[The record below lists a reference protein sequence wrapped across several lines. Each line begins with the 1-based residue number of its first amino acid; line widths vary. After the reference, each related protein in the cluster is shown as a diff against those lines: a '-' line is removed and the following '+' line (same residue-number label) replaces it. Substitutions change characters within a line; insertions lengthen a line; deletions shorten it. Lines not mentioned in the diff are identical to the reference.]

1 MSQQQQKPSEIWIT
15 NKSWVKIQLRPENL
29 YFQKAYD
36 FMQLWMSGQE
46 EFNLATSG
54 STGVPKII
62 KVTRKQLRSSAAMTG
77 KALNLG
83 NGTSALVCLNVA
95 YVAGIMMLVRG
106 MELNWELTIIEPVS
120 NPLLDLEN
128 ELGFD
133 FVAMVPLQLSSC
145 LENEKTKNKVNY
157 LGKILLGGA
166 PVSISLLKEIAILEI
181 PVYQSYGMTETVSHV
196 ALRKLNFP
204 SDEGNYTI
212 LPGVVMGQ
220 DERGCLYVSGPMTN
234 EEKIQTNDLINI
246 SSANTFAWLGRIDN
260 VINSGGVK
268 IILDRVDELI
278 ASVFYDKKYTA
289 SFFSWYEKDEKLGQ
303 KLILIM
309 EKTDQHLREETV
321 LKEIRTN
328 VSAYETPKHV
338 YFADQFIKTET
349 NKIDKRRT
357 VEMLFKTING

>member
-1 MSQQQQKPSEIWIT
+1 MTEQEFTQELVWQTNSEMIKKQPRPS
-15 NKSWVKIQLRPENL
+15 NP

-36 FMQLWMSGQE
+36 FMELWINGQE
-46 EFNLATSG
+46 EFNLQTSG
-54 STGVPKII
+54 STGAPKTI
-62 KVTRKQLRSSAAMTG
+62 KVTRQQLISSAAMTG
-77 KALNLG
+77 KALNLDK
-83 NGTSALVCLNVA
+83 GTHALVCLNVA

-106 MELNWELTIIEPVS
+106 MELNWELTIVEPSS
-120 NPLLDLEN
+120 NPLLELEQD
-128 ELGFD
+128 FD
-133 FVAMVPLQLSSC
+133 FVAMVPLQLSFC
-145 LENEKTKNKVNY
+145 LENEKTKGMVKH

-166 PVSISLLKEIAILEI
+166 PVSISLLKEIANLSV

-204 SDEGNYTI
+204 IEERNYTI
-212 LPGVVMGQ
+212 LPGVILGQ

-234 EEKIQTNDLINI
+234 EEKIQTNDLVNI
-246 SSANTFAWLGRIDN
+246 ISANTFTWLGRIDN

-278 ASVFYDKKYTA
+278 ANVFYDQKYTA
-289 SFFSWYEKDEKLGQ
+289 AFFTWYEKDEKLGQ

-309 EKTDQHLREETV
+309 EKTDQPLQEETI
-321 LKEIRTN
+321 LKEIRKK

-349 NKIDKRRT
+349 DKIDKRRT
-357 VEMLFKTING
+357 VEMLFKIING